1 MSGLDYFSFFP
12 SIKPLQLAS
21 EYWYRPIEPDC
32 SPTVTLIKT
41 VILNYAQT
49 TRHYIAL
56 VNHNNHEFWFRSS
69 RLHVHCSWMMRNWAI
84 TLSWKTYS
92 SKWGYTFRYRYT
104 HCLLNVSSVIL
115 SSTSSVYIYIYIYIY
130 IHIHIHIYIYIYT
143 YTYTYIYIYIYIHI
157 HIHIYTY
164 IYIYIYIYIRIIVG
178 IRPIQEN
185 FKDTCGWLVLFHLAS
200 ASNWTPT

>member
-49 TRHYIAL
+49 TGHYIAL

-115 SSTSSVYIYIYIYIY
+115 SSTSSVYMTKNVNFRMTTWTALVTLKWLARYKRT
-130 IHIHIHIYIYIYT
+130 IH
-143 YTYTYIYIYIYIHI
+143 
-157 HIHIYTY
+157 
-164 IYIYIYIYIRIIVG
+164 
-178 IRPIQEN
+178 PLSLQLL
-185 FKDTCGWLVLFHLAS
+185 CWWLQSDLS
-200 ASNWTPT
+200 IW